1 MNTTE
6 ILMQYVAGQMAQS
19 YFPQVNNNASQS
31 GQSDFQTMLKD
42 KQNQSQNTVQQ
53 DKPTSSEKQEVPQ
66 KEQSTQQTT
75 QDGQQMQQLQQMQ
88 QMQQVQ
94 QVLSGQ
100 LLMGDAA
107 LASGQ
112 VQPMQQMMQNMA
124 NSVNGESQMAVATTV
139 AATVDTQNAVP
150 QQVVQ
155 PMAQAEG
162 DATQGEGFQLPQQ
175 QVDQAQATQQT
186 ANTVQTSMETAM
198 KDTQQM
204 AEGQQTNAPMQDT
217 DVTVETAPQN
227 VQQPLFSE
235 TENMPVKVGDA
246 PVLDTTVQPEE
257 FDAKLNK
264 IITDAANQNMQR
276 VELRLNPENL
286 GNVVVE
292 LTRSPEGILHVVL
305 HADNQNAAKL
315 LSEHSA
321 NLGLMLQ
328 NSNATEVRVEVPQSQ
343 QSQQPWQQP
352 DQNDGQQQQQ
362 QQQQPRQQQQNAEDF
377 LHQIRLGLLGM
388 EVEQA

>member
-19 YFPQVNNNASQS
+19 YFPQVNNNVSQS
-31 GQSDFQTMLKD
+31 GQSDFQTMLKE

-53 DKPTSSEKQEVPQ
+53 NKPASSEKQEAPQ

-88 QMQQVQ
+88 QMQQV
-94 QVLSGQ
+94 LSGQ
-100 LLMGDAA
+100 LLMGEAA

-112 VQPMQQMMQNMA
+112 IQPMQQMMQNMA
-124 NSVNGESQMAVATTV
+124 DSVNGESQMAVATAV
-139 AATVDTQNAVP
+139 GATVDTQNVVP

-155 PMAQAEG
+155 PMAQTEG
-162 DATQGEGFQLPQQ
+162 DATQAEGFQLPQQ
-175 QVDQAQATQQT
+175 QVNQTQNTQQT
-186 ANTVQTSMETAM
+186 VDTVQTTMQDIA
-198 KDTQQM
+198 QM
-204 AEGQQTNAPMQDT
+204 AEGEQTQAPMQDT
-217 DVTVETAPQN
+217 DVTVETVPQD

-235 TENMPVKVGDA
+235 TESMPVKVGDA

-257 FDAKLNK
+257 MDTNLSK
-264 IITDAANQNMQR
+264 IINDAMNQNLQR

-292 LTRSPEGILHVVL
+292 LTRSPEGMLHVVL

-321 NLGLMLQ
+321 NLSLMLQ

-343 QSQQPWQQP
+343 QSQQMWQQP
-352 DQNDGQQQQQ
+352 DQNGGQQQQQ
-362 QQQQPRQQQQNAEDF
+362 QQQQPRQQQNAEDF